1 VFLKEAGNLDL
12 GAQSFQA
19 TGARQNGSGVRKFI
33 AAEWLY
39 RENNSAEDAI
49 DICHRLMPPEFSA
62 ASSVARWM
70 IYIIQSRQD
79 RAERPGVL
87 KMHQLLKQDMAPQ
100 ASQSGLLAPDTTG
113 MNFYRADPALT
124 DLLRIHLPEKLFNHI
139 EPHLDRLGE
148 LAGGRLDECARLAD
162 RHGPVLHPRDK
173 FGRDVQSIEYHPA
186 YHELERAAFGE
197 FGIHALS
204 IRKGIMGWPDKYPVV
219 AKHAFT
225 FLFNQTE
232 FGMGCPINVTD
243 GCAKL
248 LANFGSEE
256 LKAKYFDGLT
266 QTDMS
271 RLTQGGQF
279 MTEKEGGSDVGTLTT
294 SAVQEGDH
302 WRLYGEKWFCSNADA
317 KVVMLLAR
325 PEGAPPGTRGVGLF
339 LMPRFLEDG
348 SQNHYRIVRLK
359 DKLGTRSM
367 ASGEIKLEGAI
378 AYAVG
383 KLDRGFV
390 QMAEMVNS
398 SRLSNGVKSTAL
410 MRRAWHDAMTV
421 AKNRVVFGSRILDL
435 PLGRRQLLKIMLAT
449 EQALSMS
456 FLTADALDRAEAG
469 SQDAAALLRILTPTL
484 KFRATRDARKVC
496 GDALEMR
503 GGIGYIE
510 EFATARLLRDAHL
523 GSIWEGTGNIVAL
536 DALKRAVGRH
546 GAESALA
553 ADLHARL
560 DDSAEVPQAWRDK
573 LRGLAD
579 RAVGFAR
586 EVAAHSD
593 NEAESRRATSL
604 LYHVASAVQLA
615 WEAQRIHAR
624 RGDARRLLLSRLVV
638 DQRVTPN
645 DPFRLAE
652 NKSQGAI
659 AALLLGDRP
668 AGMAEVGELLRGA

>member
-1 VFLKEAGNLDL
+1 
-12 GAQSFQA
+12 
-19 TGARQNGSGVRKFI
+19 
-33 AAEWLY
+33 
-39 RENNSAEDAI
+39 
-49 DICHRLMPPEFSA
+49 
-62 ASSVARWM
+62 M
-70 IYIIQSRQD
+70 INIGRNEQ
-79 RAERPGVL
+79 GL
-87 KMHQLLKQDMAPQ
+87 KMQPLKQDRKARPADQ
-100 ASQSGLLAPDTTG
+100 PGLLAPDTTG

-124 DLLRIHLPEKLFNHI
+124 HLLRIYLPDALFRHI

-148 LAGGRLDECARLAD
+148 LAGGHLDECARLAD
-162 RHGPVLHPRDK
+162 RHVPVLHQRDR
-173 FGRDVQSIEYHPA
+173 FGRDMQWIEYHPA
-186 YHELERAAFGE
+186 YRELEEAAFGE
-197 FGIHALS
+197 FGIHAMS
-204 IRKGIMGWPDKYPVV
+204 NAKGILGWPDKYPVV

-225 FLFNQTE
+225 FLFNQAE
-232 FGMGCPINVTD
+232 FGLGCPINVTD

-248 LANFGSEE
+248 LANFGSPE
-256 LKAKYFDGLT
+256 LQAKYLDGLT
-266 QTDMS
+266 QTDMAK
-271 RLTQGGQF
+271 LTQGGQF

-294 SAVQEGDH
+294 SAVQDGEH
-302 WRLYGEKWFCSNADA
+302 WRLSGEKWFCSNADA
-317 KVVMLLAR
+317 DVVMLLAR
-325 PEGAPPGTRGVGLF
+325 PQGGEAGTRGVGLF
-339 LMPRFLEDG
+339 LMPRHLEDG
-348 SQNHYRIVRLK
+348 LQNHYRIVRLK

-410 MRRAWHDAMTV
+410 MRRAHHDAMTV
-421 AKNRVVFGSRILDL
+421 AQNRVVFGSRIIDL
-435 PLGRRQLLKIMLAT
+435 PLARRQLMKIMLAT

-456 FLTADALDRAEAG
+456 FVTADALDRAEAG

-510 EFATARLLRDAHL
+510 EFATSRLLRDAHL

-560 DDSAEVPQAWRDK
+560 DDSANVPQVWRDR
-573 LRGLAD
+573 LRGLTD

-586 EVAAHSD
+586 EVAAHSE
-593 NEAESRRATSL
+593 NEAEARRATSL
-604 LYHVASAVQLA
+604 LYHVASAVTLA
-615 WEAQRIHAR
+615 WEAGRIHDM
-624 RGDARRLLLSRLVV
+624 RGDARRLLLSRLVL
-638 DQRVTPN
+638 DHRVLPG
-645 DPFRLAE
+645 DPFRLTE
-652 NKSQGAI
+652 NTAQTTI
-659 AALLLGDRP
+659 ASHLLGDRNV
-668 AGMAEVGELLRGA
+668 GMAEVGELLSAA

>member
-1 VFLKEAGNLDL
+1 M
-12 GAQSFQA
+12 Q
-19 TGARQNGSGVRKFI
+19 
-33 AAEWLY
+33 
-39 RENNSAEDAI
+39 
-49 DICHRLMPPEFSA
+49 P
-62 ASSVARWM
+62 
-70 IYIIQSRQD
+70 
-79 RAERPGVL
+79 
-87 KMHQLLKQDMAPQ
+87 LKQDRKV
-100 ASQSGLLAPDTTG
+100 ASAGQPGLLAPDTSG

-124 DLLRIHLPEKLFNHI
+124 DLLRLHLPEALFRHI
-139 EPHLDRLGE
+139 EPHLDRLGG
-148 LAGGRLDECARLAD
+148 LAGGHLDECARLAD
-162 RHGPVLHPRDK
+162 RHAPVLHQRDR
-173 FGRDVQSIEYHPA
+173 FGRDSQYIEYHPA
-186 YHELERAAFGE
+186 YRELEKAAFGE
-197 FGIHALS
+197 FGIHAMS
-204 IRKGIMGWPDKYPVV
+204 VRKGILGWPDKYPVV

-225 FLFNQTE
+225 FLFNQAE
-232 FGMGCPINVTD
+232 FGLGCPINVTD

-248 LANFGSEE
+248 LNNFGSEA
-256 LKAKYFDGLT
+256 LKEKYLDGLT

-271 RLTQGGQF
+271 KLTQGGQF

-294 SAVQEGDH
+294 TAVQEGDH
-302 WRLYGEKWFCSNADA
+302 WRLSGEKWFCSNADA
-317 KVVMLLAR
+317 EVVMLLAR
-325 PEGAPPGTRGVGLF
+325 PEGAGPGTRGVGLF
-339 LMPRFLEDG
+339 LMPRRLEDG

-410 MRRAWHDAMTV
+410 MRRAYHDAMTV
-421 AKNRVVFGSRILDL
+421 AKGRVVFGQRIIDL
-435 PLGRRQLLKIMLAT
+435 PLARRQLMKIGLAT

-523 GSIWEGTGNIVAL
+523 GSIWEGTGNIVAI

-546 GAESALA
+546 GADAALA

-560 DDSAEVPQAWRDK
+560 DDSPNVPQAWRNR
-573 LRGLAD
+573 LRDLTD
-579 RAVGFAR
+579 RAIGFAR
-586 EVAAHSD
+586 DVASRME
-593 NEAESRRATSL
+593 NEADARRATSL
-604 LYHVASAVQLA
+604 LYHVASAVALA
-615 WEAQRIHAR
+615 WEGGRIHEM
-624 RGDARRLLLSRLVV
+624 RGDARRLLLSRMVIDHRVV
-638 DQRVTPN
+638 AS
-645 DPFRLAE
+645 DPFRLTE
-652 NKSQGAI
+652 NAVQRAI
-659 AALLLGDRP
+659 TDHLLGERSV
-668 AGMAEVGELLRGA
+668 GMAEVGELISAA

>member
-1 VFLKEAGNLDL
+1 M
-12 GAQSFQA
+12 Q
-19 TGARQNGSGVRKFI
+19 
-33 AAEWLY
+33 
-39 RENNSAEDAI
+39 
-49 DICHRLMPPEFSA
+49 P
-62 ASSVARWM
+62 
-70 IYIIQSRQD
+70 
-79 RAERPGVL
+79 
-87 KMHQLLKQDMAPQ
+87 LKQNVTPSS
-100 ASQSGLLAPDTTG
+100 ASQPGLLAPDTTG

-124 DLLRIHLPEKLFNHI
+124 DLLKLHLPDTLFRHI
-139 EPHLDRLGE
+139 EPHLDRLGG
-148 LAGGRLDECARLAD
+148 LAGGFLDECARLAD
-162 RHGPVLHPRDK
+162 QHTPVLHQRDK
-173 FGRDVQSIEYHPA
+173 FGRDVQHIEYHPA
-186 YHELERAAFGE
+186 YREIEKVAFGE

-248 LANFGSEE
+248 LANFGSEA
-256 LKAKYFDGLT
+256 LKAKYLDGLT

-294 SAVQEGDH
+294 RAVQEGDH

-325 PEGAPPGTRGVGLF
+325 PEGAGPGTRGVGLF

-348 SQNHYRIVRLK
+348 AQNHYRIVRLK

-367 ASGEIKLEGAI
+367 ASGEIKLDGAI

-410 MRRAWHDAMTV
+410 MRRAWHDAITV
-421 AKNRVVFGSRILDL
+421 ARGRVVFGSRIIDL
-435 PLGRRQLLKIMLAT
+435 PLARRQLMKIMLPT

-496 GDALEMR
+496 GDAMEMR

-510 EFATARLLRDAHL
+510 EFVTPRLLRDAHL
-523 GSIWEGTGNIVAL
+523 GSIWEGTGNIVAI

-546 GAESALA
+546 GADNALA

-560 DDSAEVPQAWRDK
+560 DDSPNVPQAWRNR
-573 LRGLAD
+573 LRDLGD
-579 RAVGFAR
+579 RAIGFAR
-586 EVAAHSD
+586 EVASRID
-593 NEAESRRATSL
+593 NEGDARRATSL
-604 LYHVASAVQLA
+604 LYHVASAVALA
-615 WEAQRIHAR
+615 WEGERIHEM
-624 RGDARRLLLSRLVV
+624 RGDARRLLLSRMVI
-638 DQRVTPN
+638 DHRVMPG

-652 NKSQGAI
+652 NTTQRTMTDH
-659 AALLLGDRP
+659 LLGDR
-668 AGMAEVGELLRGA
+668 AVGMAEVGELLVAA

>member
-1 VFLKEAGNLDL
+1 MQPLKHDRKVASAG
-12 GAQSFQA
+12 Q
-19 TGARQNGSGVRKFI
+19 
-33 AAEWLY
+33 
-39 RENNSAEDAI
+39 
-49 DICHRLMPPEFSA
+49 P
-62 ASSVARWM
+62 
-70 IYIIQSRQD
+70 
-79 RAERPGVL
+79 
-87 KMHQLLKQDMAPQ
+87 
-100 ASQSGLLAPDTTG
+100 GLLAPDTTG

-124 DLLRIHLPEKLFNHI
+124 DLLRLHLTEALFRHI
-139 EPHLDRLGE
+139 EPHLDRLGG
-148 LAGGRLDECARLAD
+148 LAGGHLDECARLAD
-162 RHGPVLHPRDK
+162 RHTPVLHQRDR
-173 FGRDVQSIEYHPA
+173 FGRDSQYIEYHPA
-186 YHELERAAFGE
+186 YRELEKAAFGE
-197 FGIHALS
+197 FGIHAMS
-204 IRKGIMGWPDKYPVV
+204 IRKGILGWPDKYPVV

-225 FLFNQTE
+225 FLFNQAE
-232 FGMGCPINVTD
+232 FGLGCPINVTD

-248 LANFGSEE
+248 LNNFGSDT
-256 LKAKYFDGLT
+256 LKEKYLDGLT

-271 RLTQGGQF
+271 KLTQGGQF

-302 WRLYGEKWFCSNADA
+302 WRLTGEKWFCSNADA
-317 KVVMLLAR
+317 EVVMLLAR
-325 PEGAPPGTRGVGLF
+325 PEGAGPGTRGVGLF
-339 LMPRFLEDG
+339 LMPRRLEDG

-410 MRRAWHDAMTV
+410 MRRAYHDAMTV
-421 AKNRVVFGSRILDL
+421 AKGRVVFGQRIIDL
-435 PLGRRQLLKIMLAT
+435 PLARRQLMKIMLAT

-546 GAESALA
+546 GADAALA

-560 DDSAEVPQAWRDK
+560 DDSANVPQAWRST
-573 LRGLAD
+573 LRDLVN
-579 RAVGFAR
+579 RAIGFAR
-586 EVAAHSD
+586 EVASRTD
-593 NEAESRRATSL
+593 NEADARRATSL
-604 LYHVASAVQLA
+604 LYHVASAVALA
-615 WEAQRIHAR
+615 WEGGRIHEMS
-624 RGDARRLLLSRLVV
+624 GDARRLLLSRMVI
-638 DQRVTPN
+638 DHRVSPS
-645 DPFRLAE
+645 DPFRLTE
-652 NKSQGAI
+652 NTVQRAI
-659 AALLLGDRP
+659 TDHLLGER
-668 AGMAEVGELLRGA
+668 AVGMAEVGELLKVA

>member
-1 VFLKEAGNLDL
+1 MQPLTNDRR
-12 GAQSFQA
+12 GAKADQ
-19 TGARQNGSGVRKFI
+19 
-33 AAEWLY
+33 
-39 RENNSAEDAI
+39 
-49 DICHRLMPPEFSA
+49 P
-62 ASSVARWM
+62 
-70 IYIIQSRQD
+70 
-79 RAERPGVL
+79 
-87 KMHQLLKQDMAPQ
+87 
-100 ASQSGLLAPDTTG
+100 GLLAPDTSG

-124 DLLRIHLPEKLFNHI
+124 DLLRLHLPDPLFRHI
-139 EPHLDRLGE
+139 EPHLDRLGD
-148 LAGGRLDECARLAD
+148 LAGGHLDECARLAD
-162 RHGPVLHPRDK
+162 RHPPVLHQRDR
-173 FGRDVQSIEYHPA
+173 FGGDSQTIEYHPA
-186 YHELERAAFGE
+186 YRELEKAAFGE
-197 FGIHALS
+197 FGIHAMS
-204 IRKGIMGWPDKYPVV
+204 IRKGILGWPDKYPVV

-225 FLFNQTE
+225 FLFNQAE
-232 FGMGCPINVTD
+232 FGLGCPINVTD

-248 LANFGSEE
+248 LNNFGNEA
-256 LKAKYFDGLT
+256 LKTKYLDGLT

-271 RLTQGGQF
+271 KLTQGGQF

-294 SAVQEGDH
+294 AAVAEGDH
-302 WRLYGEKWFCSNADA
+302 WRLTGEKWFCSNADA
-317 KVVMLLAR
+317 EVVMLLAR
-325 PEGAPPGTRGVGLF
+325 PEGAGPGTRGVGLF
-339 LMPRFLEDG
+339 LIPRTLDDG
-348 SQNHYRIVRLK
+348 SPNHYRIVRLK

-383 KLDRGFV
+383 QLDCGFV

-421 AKNRVVFGSRILDL
+421 AKNRVVFGQRIIDL
-435 PLGRRQLLKIMLAT
+435 PLARRQLMKIMLAT

-560 DDSAEVPQAWRDK
+560 GDSPNVPQAWRDT
-573 LRGLAD
+573 LHNLTD
-579 RAVGFAR
+579 RAVSFAR
-586 EVAAHSD
+586 DVAARTE
-593 NEAESRRATSL
+593 NEAEARRAASL
-604 LYHVASAVQLA
+604 LYHVASAVALG
-615 WEAQRIHAR
+615 WEAGRIHDR
-624 RGDARRLLLSRLVV
+624 RGDARRLLLSRLVI
-638 DQRVTPN
+638 DHRVTAS
-645 DPFRLAE
+645 DPFRLTE
-652 NKSQGAI
+652 NKAQDAI
-659 AALLLGDRP
+659 VSLLLGER
-668 AGMAEVGELLRGA
+668 AVGMAEVGELVA

>member
-1 VFLKEAGNLDL
+1 MTKIGRNEQG
-12 GAQSFQA
+12 
-19 TGARQNGSGVRKFI
+19 
-33 AAEWLY
+33 
-39 RENNSAEDAI
+39 
-49 DICHRLMPPEFSA
+49 
-62 ASSVARWM
+62 
-70 IYIIQSRQD
+70 
-79 RAERPGVL
+79 L
-87 KMHQLLKQDMAPQ
+87 KMQPLKQERATALANQ
-100 ASQSGLLAPDTTG
+100 AGLLAPDTTG

-124 DLLRIHLPEKLFNHI
+124 DLLKLHLPDALFRHI
-139 EPHLDRLGE
+139 EPHLDRLGG
-148 LAGGRLDECARLAD
+148 LAGGTLDECARLAD
-162 RHGPVLHPRDK
+162 RHTPVLHQRDR
-173 FGRDVQSIEYHPA
+173 FGRDSQYIEYHPA
-186 YHELERAAFGE
+186 YRELEKVAFGE

-248 LANFGSEE
+248 LNNFGSEA
-256 LKAKYFDGLT
+256 LKARYLDGLT

-271 RLTQGGQF
+271 KLTQGGQF

-294 SAVQEGDH
+294 TAVQEGDH
-302 WRLYGEKWFCSNADA
+302 WRLHGEKWFCSNADA
-317 KVVMLLAR
+317 EVVMLLAR
-325 PEGAPPGTRGVGLF
+325 PEGAGPGTRGVGLF
-339 LMPRFLEDG
+339 LMPRRLEDG

-398 SRLSNGVKSTAL
+398 SRLSNGVKSTSL
-410 MRRAWHDAMTV
+410 MRRAYHDAMTV
-421 AKNRVVFGSRILDL
+421 ARNRVVFGQRIIDL
-435 PLGRRQLLKIMLAT
+435 PLARRQLMKIMLPT

-484 KFRATRDARKVC
+484 KFRATRDARKAC

-523 GSIWEGTGNIVAL
+523 GSIWEGTGNIVAI

-546 GAESALA
+546 GADAALA

-560 DDSAEVPQAWRDK
+560 NDSANVPQAWRKRLGD
-573 LRGLAD
+573 LVD
-579 RAVGFAR
+579 RAIGFAR
-586 EVAAHSD
+586 EVASRSD
-593 NEAESRRATSL
+593 NEGDARRATSL
-604 LYHVASAVQLA
+604 LYHVASAVALA
-615 WEAQRIHAR
+615 WEGGRIDEM
-624 RGDARRLLLSRLVV
+624 RGDARRLLLSRMVI
-638 DQRVTPN
+638 DHRVSPS
-645 DPFRLAE
+645 DPFQLTESAAQR
-652 NKSQGAI
+652 AI
-659 AALLLGDRP
+659 TGHLLGER
-668 AGMAEVGELLRGA
+668 AVGMAEVGELLSAA